1 MSRVVILIELTCCAE
16 EGVGAAQLRK
26 EARYAEL
33 LEDINSTS
41 WKASLL
47 TVEIGARG
55 LVGSRTY
62 RSFINLGFSPS
73 GSRSLCKRLST
84 VVARCSYAIY
94 LAHKDVVWHHKSDL
108 ICLDDVPQTPTK
120 LDDNPPREVATST
133 RVMHDTPPAV
143 ESKLPSAEPST
154 VLIPN
159 VVSLQNHGFI
169 ALYHFTDAAN
179 LESIRE
185 NGLMSASDLES
196 KCITS
201 VMNSDHLSRA
211 LDKSKGLQ
219 DYVRLSFN
227 TKNPMQFVAQK
238 QKRISRA
245 VMLEI
250 KLEVVSRPGVLFAD
264 CNATRRDVITSTSPD
279 VIRFEVV
286 KAATQFDVEKELA
299 RFYQAEVLVPSPVP
313 PELIIFP
320 SDAAL
325 VLRKLCRPKI
335 HINDHQKES
344 VVRVDSAQKLIRAP
358 KFMHLDPVA
367 AEGEKPAVVVSNRGV
382 KPVERAKPV
391 ITTVAQKIPVPV
403 EKKPAK
409 FEKKSVADAQL
420 VPAAAKKK
428 PVVVE
433 SKSIP
438 APVAAKKIPVP
449 VDAAKKLPAPVATT
463 KVLTTAKK
471 IPVPVAYKIPV
482 ASAEIPVDVAP
493 AKKIPAVMSVISAP
507 TARPMCVKRPG
518 EECSC
523 GDTGCDGPPVFV
535 PSIESESVCSSHDY
549 FREKSLKLPLFL
561 KSPFLPMPVY
571 PKKIWRRIIP
581 KIDRIIIEETKRK
594 IF

>member
-1 MSRVVILIELTCCAE
+1 VLVNCKFALEQGRYTWRHDSVLINIEKALSDLIPGFNRRKPSTFAEITRKSFQSCFVREGQKKPAANQKPTGRCLLDYANDWKLLVDFDDRKMVFPPTICATNLRPDVVIWSMMSRVVILIELTCCAE

-179 LESIRE
+179 LESIRK

-299 RFYQAEVLVPSPVP
+299 RFYQAEVLVPSQ
-313 PELIIFP
+313 
-320 SDAAL
+320 
-325 VLRKLCRPKI
+325 C
-335 HINDHQKES
+335 HQ
-344 VVRVDSAQKLIRAP
+344 
-358 KFMHLDPVA
+358 
-367 AEGEKPAVVVSNRGV
+367 N
-382 KPVERAKPV
+382 
-391 ITTVAQKIPVPV
+391 
-403 EKKPAK
+403 
-409 FEKKSVADAQL
+409 
-420 VPAAAKKK
+420 
-428 PVVVE
+428 
-433 SKSIP
+433 
-438 APVAAKKIPVP
+438 
-449 VDAAKKLPAPVATT
+449 
-463 KVLTTAKK
+463 
-471 IPVPVAYKIPV
+471 
-482 ASAEIPVDVAP
+482 
-493 AKKIPAVMSVISAP
+493 
-507 TARPMCVKRPG
+507 
-518 EECSC
+518 
-523 GDTGCDGPPVFV
+523 
-535 PSIESESVCSSHDY
+535 
-549 FREKSLKLPLFL
+549 
-561 KSPFLPMPVY
+561 
-571 PKKIWRRIIP
+571 
-581 KIDRIIIEETKRK
+581 
-594 IF
+594 